1 MRKSCCIWLADTWP
15 GLVEAVCVKDWF
27 CFVAVPP
34 TGEFCWPSVT
44 FPCSLMLHLS
54 HQTMTKMS
62 PLLVWGLRRCCRALE
77 GRNKNQKRQLGGL
90 AGAPMLPAAE
100 LQDWMGAA
108 PSSLV
113 KAWPSQCTLVVFW
126 KHQGLQAK
134 RDVLET
140 WHTGA
145 CIQSCESLCCC
156 VFICRG
162 LGMHKSVRP
171 SCIHSCSS
179 SIYFCMQ
186 CSPSSPSRHAWPQ
199 IPSDLPPAFFI
210 FTPFL
215 TQMHTQLFILR
226 SGLILHML
234 HSQLGSSLPMPP
246 LHGQWDCMM
255 DSSGVH
261 FNGKRGFTWC
271 S

>member
-90 AGAPMLPAAE
+90 AGGPMLPAAE

-145 CIQSCESLCCC
+145 CIQSCKSLCCLC
-156 VFICRG
+156 LHLQRFGDAQECQAFMHSFMFLQHLLLHAVLPLLSFQACLTTNTFWLTSSFFHLYSLFNTDAHPAIHPQVRSNPSHASFPAG
-162 LGMHKSVRP
+162 LLTA
-171 SCIHSCSS
+171 
-179 SIYFCMQ
+179 
-186 CSPSSPSRHAWPQ
+186 HA
-199 IPSDLPPAFFI
+199 PPAWSVG
-210 FTPFL
+210 L
-215 TQMHTQLFILR
+215 HD
-226 SGLILHML
+226 GLIL
-234 HSQLGSSLPMPP
+234 SS
-246 LHGQWDCMM
+246 
-255 DSSGVH
+255 
-261 FNGKRGFTWC
+261 F
-271 S
+271 